1 MVGIIKKTKK
11 QSKWTKH
18 VKGKEA
24 GGCFKRKISLMGAM
38 LSKNLN
44 EAREDATQI
53 CGKVCYRLRAQQ
65 VQDQK
70 KRKLG
75 REDARTNP

>member
-1 MVGIIKKTKK
+1 MDKACQG
-11 QSKWTKH
+11 
-18 VKGKEA
+18 E
-24 GGCFKRKISLMGAM
+24 GGQGAALKRKISLMGVV

-44 EAREDATQI
+44 EAREEAMQI

-75 REDARTNP
+75 QKMHEQILS